1 MYNFFQN
8 LQCTGVVLWCVL
20 GDQKKQQPDPPGR
33 GLPGPVW
40 LHPGDPLLLSGHP
53 ELTEPQLLHRG
64 VTVKDVRRR
73 WVSLLIGWKC
83 LVLGCTL

>member
-1 MYNFFQN
+1 M
-8 LQCTGVVLWCVL
+8 VLLCVL
-20 GDQKKQQPDPPGR
+20 GDQKKQQPDPSGR

-40 LHPGDPLLLSGHP
+40 LHPHDPLLLSGHP

-73 WVSLLIGWKC
+73 WASLLIGWKC